1 MSRARWA
8 VWATGAGLAAL
19 LLPGAEVRAQ
29 GTEQERMACM
39 SDAMRLCAA
48 DIPSEAR
55 IESCLRRN
63 YVRIS
68 SACQVVLGPANTT
81 AASLDATGSIRGRR

>member
-1 MSRARWA
+1 
-8 VWATGAGLAAL
+8 
-19 LLPGAEVRAQ
+19 
-29 GTEQERMACM
+29 MACM

-68 SACQVVLGPANTT
+68 
-81 AASLDATGSIRGRR
+81 